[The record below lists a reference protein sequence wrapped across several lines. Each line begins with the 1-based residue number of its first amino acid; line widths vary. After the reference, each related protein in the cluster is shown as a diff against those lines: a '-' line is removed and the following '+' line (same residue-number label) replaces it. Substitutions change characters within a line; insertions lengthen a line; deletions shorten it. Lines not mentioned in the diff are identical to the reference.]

1 MLQSALLIIIVSD
14 FTILKSTFHIIQDLK
29 QSSRKDPL
37 TGLANRKVLWEKA
50 AYLLEQSK
58 RYNFKFALLYI
69 DVDSFKTINDT
80 YGHKAGDDLLIM
92 IASRLSESVRSTDEV
107 IRIGGDEFVII
118 ISRINEHGDGGKITE
133 KILNNFFRIFKIG
146 LYDLKIGASIGISV
160 SKPDNKLTV
169 DKLLSEADL
178 AMYEIKRSGK
188 NSFKFSN

>member
-29 QSSRKDPL
+29 QASRKDPL

-107 IRIGGDEFVII
+107 II

-133 KILNNFFRIFKIG
+133 KILNKFFRIFKIG